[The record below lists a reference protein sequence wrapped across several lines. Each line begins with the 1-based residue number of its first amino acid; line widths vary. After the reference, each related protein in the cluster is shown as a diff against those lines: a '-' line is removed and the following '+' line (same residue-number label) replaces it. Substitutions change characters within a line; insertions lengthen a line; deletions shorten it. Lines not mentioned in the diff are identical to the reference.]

1 MIANN
6 KQIREELIAR
16 WTKMG
21 LLHTIA
27 DKRYYSEIVTDAE
40 ERAPWMKITGDRLSK
55 WLLGKPAGLT
65 DSQVCWL
72 ANRWCLEVEV
82 KVEISVQPYNEQVGI
97 KKVKK
102 LFPKQ

>member
-55 WLLGKPAGLT
+55 WLLGKPAGPNGF
-65 DSQVCWL
+65 SSVL
-72 ANRWCLEVEV
+72 ACKSLVFRSRG
-82 KVEISVQPYNEQVGI
+82 KS
-97 KKVKK
+97 
-102 LFPKQ
+102 